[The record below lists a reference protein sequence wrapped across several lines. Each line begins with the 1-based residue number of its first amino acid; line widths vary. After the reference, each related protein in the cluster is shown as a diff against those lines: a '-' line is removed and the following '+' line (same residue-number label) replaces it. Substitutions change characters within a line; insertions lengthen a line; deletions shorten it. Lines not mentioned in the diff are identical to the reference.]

1 MDDGTALLASLG
13 IGLMGMALLGYGKKQ
28 GRVPQ
33 MVVGVV
39 LMAYPFFVSN
49 VLLMVAIAAVLLLG
63 LALAVKRGL

>member
-13 IGLMGMALLGYGKKQ
+13 IGLVGMALLGYGKKQ

-39 LMAYPFFVSN
+39 FMAYPFFVSN